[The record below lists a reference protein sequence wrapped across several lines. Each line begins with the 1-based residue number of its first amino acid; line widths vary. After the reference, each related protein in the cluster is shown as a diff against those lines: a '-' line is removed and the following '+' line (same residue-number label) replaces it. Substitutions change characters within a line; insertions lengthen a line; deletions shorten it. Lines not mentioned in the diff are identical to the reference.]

1 MVFSLDR
8 PIGERFFGL
17 RLDTLV
23 RLRWLAVAGQ
33 TLAIIMVQLLLGF
46 SLSIGACLAV
56 VALSAWLNL
65 ALRLRNPGARR
76 PSDGEGGVAAGLG
89 TYCSWRALLF
99 PHRRPLQ
106 SVRAA
111 VPRPGAD
118 LGDGT
123 VAAHHHPARP
133 AGGPVRRD
141 RRPVADAAALGDA

>member
-1 MVFSLDR
+1 MLFSLDR

-33 TLAIIMVQLLLGF
+33 TLAIIVVQLLLGF
-46 SLSIGACLAV
+46 SLPIGACLAV

-76 PSDGEGGVAAGLG
+76 LSDGEAAWLLA
-89 TYCSWRALLF
+89 YDILQLAALLF
-99 PHRRPLQ
+99 LTGGLANPFALL
-106 SVRAA
+106 

-118 LGDGT
+118 LGDRA
-123 VAAHHHPARP
+123 VAAHHHTARP
-133 AGGPVRRD
+133 AGGAVRRH
-141 RRPVADAAALGDA
+141 RRAVADAAALGGA